1 MRSGS
6 SIEGLRAAVRGFRG
20 GRIVVYGDL
29 MLDEYLFGRADRLSP
44 EKPVPVVTF
53 ERREL
58 FPGGA
63 GNVVRNLG
71 ALGCE
76 PVLIALVGDD
86 DAGRECRARLENEG
100 YGSEGLVLDPQ
111 RSTPHKTRVHAG
123 QHALVRIDV
132 EDPDGTSKRAQAEL
146 LEAIGRLA
154 PGCDAAVVSD
164 YRKGTV
170 FAKAVRALADAVEP
184 SPVVADP
191 KGPDAERYRGA
202 RYLVPNEAELSELTG
217 GPWDDAGAD
226 GLRRRLG
233 LDALVL
239 TRSERGVRV
248 FAEGP
253 ARDHAARARQ
263 VFDVTGAGD
272 TFAAVFTAMVAG
284 GEDVDVAAGLA
295 NVAAGIKVRKIGTA
309 TVTRDEIEAELA
321 RELPPDAKRLD
332 RHAVSAEAAARRRR
346 GETVV
351 FTNGCFDLL
360 HAGHIEY
367 LKASRA
373 KGDCLI
379 VGLNSDASVR
389 RLKGEDRPILDQ
401 DERAEILSALSFVDY
416 VVLFEEDT
424 PLALIESIRP
434 DILTKGADY
443 EPHAV
448 VGADRVRSW
457 GGRVELIDIVE
468 GKSTTDIIDRIAG
481 RQSGVDA

>member
-1 MRSGS
+1 MGGET
-6 SIEGLRAAVRGFRG
+6 SIEGVQAAVRGFRG
-20 GRIVVYGDL
+20 GRIVVFGDL

-86 DAGRECRARLENEG
+86 EAGRECRARLEEEG
-100 YGSEGLVLDPQ
+100 YDSDGLVVDPR
-111 RSTPHKTRVHAG
+111 RSTPQKTRVHAG

-132 EDPDGTSKRAQAEL
+132 EEPEGASEWARREL
-146 LEAIGRLA
+146 LEVIRRLA

-170 FAKAVRALADAVEP
+170 FAEAIRELVDAVEP
-184 SPVVADP
+184 RPVVADP
-191 KGPDAERYRGA
+191 KGTDVERYRGV
-202 RYLVPNEAELSELTG
+202 RFLVPNESELSDMSG
-217 GPWDDAGAD
+217 GAWDDAGAE

-233 LDALVL
+233 LEALIL
-239 TRSERGVRV
+239 TRSERGIRI
-248 FAEGP
+248 FAGGP
-253 ARDHAARARQ
+253 PRDHAARARE

-272 TFAAVFTAMVAG
+272 TFAAVLTAFLAA
-284 GEDVDVAAGLA
+284 GEDVEVAARLA
-295 NVAAGIKVRKIGTA
+295 NVAAGIKVRKVGTA

-321 RELPPDAKRLD
+321 RMVRPDAKRLGRD
-332 RHAVSAEAAARRRR
+332 AVAAETAARRRR
-346 GETVV
+346 GETIV

-360 HAGHIEY
+360 HAGHIQV

-373 KGDCLI
+373 RGDCLV

-389 RLKGEDRPILDQ
+389 RIKGEDRPILDQ

-416 VVLFEEDT
+416 VVVFEEDT
-424 PLALIESIRP
+424 PLDLIETLRP
-434 DILTKGADY
+434 DVLTKGADY
-443 EPHAV
+443 EPHTV

-457 GGRVELIDIVE
+457 GGRVELIDVVE
-468 GKSTTDIIDRIAG
+468 GKSTTDIIGRIAD
-481 RQSGVDA
+481 RQSRVDA

>member
-1 MRSGS
+1 
-6 SIEGLRAAVRGFRG
+6 
-20 GRIVVYGDL
+20 

-44 EKPVPVVTF
+44 ERPVPVVTF

-86 DAGRECRARLENEG
+86 EAGRECRARLEMEG
-100 YGSEGLVLDPQ
+100 YDSGGLVLDPQ

-132 EDPDGTSKRAQAEL
+132 EDPEGASTRARSEL

-154 PGCDAAVVSD
+154 PACDAAVVSD

-170 FAKAVRALADAVEP
+170 FAEAVRELANAVHP
-184 SPVVADP
+184 RPVVVDP

-202 RYLVPNEAELSELTG
+202 CYLLPNESELSELTG
-217 GPWDDAGAD
+217 APWDDAGAE
-226 GLRRRLG
+226 GLRRGLG
-233 LDALVL
+233 LEALVL
-239 TRSERGVRV
+239 TRSERGIRV
-248 FAEGP
+248 FAEGQ
-253 ARDHAARARQ
+253 ATDHAARARQ

-272 TFAAVFTAMVAG
+272 TFAAVFTAMLAG
-284 GEDVDVAAGLA
+284 QESVDVAAGLA

-321 RELPPDAKRLD
+321 RELPSEAKRLD
-332 RHAVSAEAAARRRR
+332 RQAVAAEAAARRRR

-360 HAGHIEY
+360 HSGHIQY
-367 LKASRA
+367 LKTSRA
-373 KGDCLI
+373 LGHCLI

-389 RLKGEDRPILDQ
+389 RLKGENRPILDQ

-416 VVLFEEDT
+416 VVLFDEDT

-443 EPHAV
+443 EPQAV
-448 VGADRVRSW
+448 VGADRIRSW
-457 GGRVELIDIVE
+457 GGRVELIDIVD
-468 GKSTTDIIDRIAG
+468 GKSTTDIIGRITDRPS
-481 RQSGVDA
+481 RVDA

>member
-1 MRSGS
+1 MMVGS

-53 ERREL
+53 EHREL

-76 PVLIALVGDD
+76 PILIAMVGDD
-86 DAGRECRARLENEG
+86 EAGRECRARLAAEG
-100 YGSEGLVLDPQ
+100 YGTDGLVLDPQ

-132 EDPDGTSKRAQAEL
+132 EDPEGTSKRARSEL
-146 LEAIGRLA
+146 LEAIYRHA

-170 FAKAVRALADAVEP
+170 FAEAVRELAEAVGP
-184 SPVVADP
+184 RPVVADP

-202 RYLVPNEAELSELTG
+202 RYLVPNEAELGELTG
-217 GPWDDAGAD
+217 GLWDDAGAE
-226 GLRRRLG
+226 GLRRRLE
-233 LDALVL
+233 LEALVL
-239 TRSERGVRV
+239 TRSERGIRV
-248 FAEGP
+248 FAGGP
-253 ARDHAARARQ
+253 AWDHAARARQ

-272 TFAAVFTAMVAG
+272 TFAAVFTAMLAG
-284 GEDVDVAAGLA
+284 GEDVDVAARLA
-295 NVAAGIKVRKIGTA
+295 NVAAGVKVRKIGTA

-321 RELPPDAKRLD
+321 RELPPEAKRLGRD
-332 RHAVSAEAAARRRR
+332 AVAAEAAARRRR

-360 HAGHIEY
+360 HAGHIQY

-373 KGDCLI
+373 RGDCLV

-416 VVLFEEDT
+416 VVVFEEDT
-424 PLALIESIRP
+424 PLELIESIRP
-434 DILTKGADY
+434 HVLTKGADY

-457 GGRVELIDIVE
+457 GGRVELIDHVE
-468 GKSTTDIIDRIAG
+468 GKSTTDIIGRITD
-481 RQSGVDA
+481 RQSSVDA